1 MFIFTEVLAC
11 HMHQYLKYIMSTIQF
26 DKLPF
31 YALCAKYLVG
41 VLTLLQKPH
50 SIEIVL
56 HNHKVKDCLQAVLHD
71 GL

>member
-1 MFIFTEVLAC
+1 MFIFTEMLAC
-11 HMHQYLKYIMSTIQF
+11 HMRQYLKYIMSIIQF

-31 YALCAKYLVG
+31 YALCAKYLVR
-41 VLTLLQKPH
+41 VLQKPQ